1 MSADKPNN
9 AFILIVNNDELVLSS
24 LTLLVSSLGHT
35 CYAAGNG
42 HEAVNTLKENSFDLI
57 LSDLDI
63 PEMDGLDLLRH
74 VQKYHPNTD
83 VIISADFDDWERCVL
98 AITNGAV
105 DFLFKPIN
113 QVELEVKLARA
124 LRERTIAKQLR
135 KLIIHDSL
143 TNLYNRQAF
152 DSHFIRE
159 AERASR
165 QNYTIFFAL
174 IHIDNFAEYC
184 LKNGSAK
191 GDEQLV
197 VVGKTLLDCTRQSV
211 DLCYY
216 LGEGEFGLLLP
227 QTSGDQATEIV
238 QRILLN
244 YVEYHFDIT
253 SLSIGIVLCQR
264 DSQISVEEDEK
275 RMIKRAEQAVKDA
288 RKSGENCAICRI

>member
-1 MSADKPNN
+1 MNTDRPNN
-9 AFILIVNNDELVLSS
+9 AFILIVNNNELVLSS

-42 HEAVNTLKENSFDLI
+42 FEAAEILKENSFDLV

-63 PEMDGLDLLRH
+63 PEMDGLDLLHH
-74 VQKYHPNTD
+74 VQKYYPNTD
-83 VIISADFDDWERCVL
+83 VIISADFEEWEQCVL
-98 AITNGAV
+98 AISNGAV
-105 DFLFKPIN
+105 DFLFKPVK
-113 QVELEVKLARA
+113 QVELEIKLARA
-124 LRERTIAKQLR
+124 LRERTIAGQLR

-152 DSHFIRE
+152 NTHFLRE

-174 IHIDNFAEYC
+174 IHIDSFAEYC
-184 LKNGSAK
+184 LTNGTAK
-191 GDEQLV
+191 GDELLV
-197 VVGKTLLDCTRQSV
+197 ILGKILFECSRQSV

-216 LGEGEFGLLLP
+216 LGECEFGLLLP

-244 YVEYHFDIT
+244 YVEYHFDTT
-253 SLSIGIVLCQR
+253 SLSIGVVSCQR
-264 DSQISVEEDEK
+264 DSQITVEEDEK
-275 RMIKRAEQAVKDA
+275 RMIKRAEQAVNDA
-288 RKSGENCAICRI
+288 RRSGKNCAICRI